1 MSELETYQKLN
12 LLNSYL
18 ADLKC
23 KGRPPKW
30 YRNMAN
36 YFHDN
41 NIILLFEGDSV
52 FDNSEI
58 IKIYLNN
65 TDAGMVNEIYYNT
78 GFSAFGQFVG

>member
-1 MSELETYQKLN
+1 
-12 LLNSYL
+12 
-18 ADLKC
+18 
-23 KGRPPKW
+23 
-30 YRNMAN
+30 MAN